1 MITTIDLRFLGIPNS
16 IAAYL
21 IETEAGPILIETG
34 PHSTLHH
41 LEVGLAEKGY
51 TTKDIQ
57 HVFLT
62 HIHLDHAGCAW
73 HFAQQGAKIYVHP
86 KGYRHLAS
94 PEKLMASAAM
104 IYKDKMD
111 QLWGQMN
118 PIADTQLE
126 AMEDLQIVEIGG
138 VKLQAHYTPGHAVHH
153 IAWQVG
159 AALFAG
165 DVAGVKISNG
175 PVMPPCP
182 PPDIHVE
189 DWLTSISRMKKLD
202 LEELYLTHYG
212 KVSNTLAHLESLEQV
227 IRDWA
232 DWIKPHYDAQTE
244 QQLVV
249 PQFQKY
255 VVENLKGAGVDE
267 KGLAQY
273 EAANPAWMSVAGL
286 YRYWKIKNR
295 VKTE

>member
-111 QLWGQMN
+111 LLWGQMN

>member
-1 MITTIDLRFLGIPNS
+1 MITTIDLKFLDIPNS

-21 IETEAGPILIETG
+21 IETEVGPILIETG
-34 PHSTLHH
+34 PHSTLKY
-41 LEVGLAEKGY
+41 LEKGLAEKGY
-51 TTKDIQ
+51 STQDIQ

-111 QLWGQMN
+111 VLWGQMN
-118 PIADTQLE
+118 PIADPQLE
-126 AMEDLQIVEIGG
+126 AVEDLQIVEIGG

-159 AALFAG
+159 ASLFAG

-189 DWLTSISRMKKLD
+189 DWLASINRMKELE

-212 KVSNTLAHLESLEQV
+212 KISDILPHLESLEQV
-227 IRDWA
+227 IKNWA
-232 DWIKPHYDAQTE
+232 DWIKPHFDAQTE
-244 QQLVV
+244 QQIVV

-255 VVENLKGAGVDE
+255 VIENLKNAGVDE

-286 YRYWKIKNR
+286 YRYWKIKHR
-295 VKTE
+295 TKTE